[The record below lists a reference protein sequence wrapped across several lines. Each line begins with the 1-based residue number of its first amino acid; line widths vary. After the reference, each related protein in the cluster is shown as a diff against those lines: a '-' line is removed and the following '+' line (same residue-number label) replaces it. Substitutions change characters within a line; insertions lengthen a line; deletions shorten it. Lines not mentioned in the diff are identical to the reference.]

1 MKDLMVHQAR
11 TLTALTE
18 ISKLFSSSLDYT
30 EVAHECLRTLSET
43 LDLERGTLLMPTTD
57 RKYLVIKASV
67 GFSPEEI
74 RSSVY
79 KVGEDFVGKV
89 FSNSLPMALPD
100 AEEVEGVPTP
110 KVINTD
116 DFQLYRVGFIAV
128 PVVLDSRPI
137 GVITA
142 HRTSRSSTMVDED
155 IKVMKIVASL
165 LSQSLRIAEMVREEN
180 SRLVQEN
187 KELHAEL
194 EERFNPD
201 NMISNSSAMA
211 KTLAMVKRVS
221 ATEASVLLRGES
233 GTGKTL
239 LARAIH
245 YASNRQKGPFVIVN
259 CAALPANLIESEL
272 FGHEK
277 GAFTGAINQRIGRFE
292 AADAG
297 TIFLDEVGEIPPE
310 TQAKLLRVIQDGTF
324 ERVGSSKTMTA
335 DVRLICATNAN
346 LEQLV
351 RDKHFREDLYYRLMV
366 VPLNVPPLRNR
377 KEDILPLASYFLKKF
392 TTKYNKR
399 ISISR
404 EVMEFLEG
412 YAWPGNV
419 RELENTIERTVV
431 LAGGE
436 ALTPK
441 DIPILNSMVEA
452 PEESPAPVSQN
463 GGVVTFSPLT
473 RRAKERQLYER
484 VPLREKDIREA
495 MHNAGGIQ
503 THAARSLGV
512 SLRQLRYALQRF
524 GIKATEFKY

>member
-1 MKDLMVHQAR
+1 MKDFTVHQAR
-11 TLTALTE
+11 IMTALTE
-18 ISKLFSSSLDYT
+18 ISKLFSSSLDYK
-30 EVAHECLRTLSET
+30 EVANQCLRTLSET

-57 RKYLVIKASV
+57 RKFLVIRASV
-67 GFSPEEI
+67 GFDPEEI

-79 KVGEDFVGKV
+79 KIGEDFVGRV
-89 FSNSLPMALPD
+89 FSNCLPMALPD
-100 AEEVEGVPTP
+100 ADEVPGVPIP
-110 KVINTD
+110 KENTD
-116 DFQLYRVGFIAV
+116 DFNLYRIGFIAV

-142 HRTSRSSTMVDED
+142 HRTSRSTTMVDED

-165 LSQSLRIAEMVREEN
+165 LSQTLRIAEMIREEN
-180 SRLVQEN
+180 SKLVQEN

-194 EERFNPD
+194 EERFNPE

-211 KTLAMVKRVS
+211 KTLAMVKRV
-221 ATEASVLLRGES
+221 AGTDASVLLRGES

-239 LARAIH
+239 LARSIH
-245 YASNRQKGPFVIVN
+245 YTSTRQKNPFVIVN
-259 CAALPANLIESEL
+259 CAALPSNLIESEL

-277 GAFTGAINQRIGRFE
+277 GSFTGALTQRIGRFE
-292 AADAG
+292 AADG
-297 TIFLDEVGEIPPE
+297 GSIFLDEIGEIPSE

-324 ERVGSSKTMTA
+324 ERVGSSKTMTS

-351 RDKHFREDLYYRLMV
+351 REKHFREDLYYRLMV
-366 VPLNVPPLRNR
+366 VPINVPPLRSR
-377 KEDILPLASYFLKKF
+377 KEDVLPLASYFLKKF

-412 YAWPGNV
+412 YPWPGNV

-431 LAGGE
+431 LAGSE
-436 ALTPK
+436 ALTAK
-441 DIPILNSMVEA
+441 DIPILNSMVEPMEPVA
-452 PEESPAPVSQN
+452 AVPAAAN
-463 GGVVTFSPLT
+463 TVVTFSPLS
-473 RRAKERQLYER
+473 RRSKERQLYER

-503 THAARSLGV
+503 THAARMLGV
-512 SLRQLRYALQRF
+512 SLRQLRYALSRF
-524 GIKATEFKY
+524 AIKATEFKY

>member
-1 MKDLMVHQAR
+1 MTKDFMVHQAR
-11 TLTALTE
+11 TLAALTE
-18 ISKLFSSSLDYT
+18 ISKLFSSSLDYR
-30 EVAHECLRTLSET
+30 EVAYQCLRTLSET

-57 RKYLVIKASV
+57 RKFLVIKASV

-79 KVGEDFVGKV
+79 SIATDFVGKV
-89 FSNSLPMALPD
+89 FSNCLPMALPD
-100 AEEVEGVPTP
+100 GEEMAGIPTP
-110 KVINTD
+110 KENSE
-116 DFQLYRVGFIAV
+116 DFNLYRIGFIAV

-137 GVITA
+137 GVLTA
-142 HRTSRSSTMVDED
+142 HRTSRSTTMVDED
-155 IKVMKIVASL
+155 IRVMKIVGSL
-165 LSQSLRIAEMVREEN
+165 LSQTLRIAEMIREEN

-194 EERFNPD
+194 EDRYNPE
-201 NMISNSSAMA
+201 NLISNSSAMA

-221 ATEASVLLRGES
+221 GTDASVLLRGES

-239 LARAIH
+239 LARSIH
-245 YASNRQKGPFVIVN
+245 YASPRQKGPFVIVN
-259 CAALPANLIESEL
+259 CAALPSNLIESEL

-277 GAFTGAINQRIGRFE
+277 GSFTGAFNQRIGRFE
-292 AADAG
+292 SADGG
-297 TIFLDEVGEIPPE
+297 TIFLDEIGEIPVE

-351 RDKHFREDLYYRLMV
+351 RDKLFREDLYYRLMV
-366 VPLNVPPLRNR
+366 VPVNVPPLRTR
-377 KEDILPLASYFLKKF
+377 REDIMPLASYFLKKF

-412 YAWPGNV
+412 YSWPGNV

-436 ALTPK
+436 ALTAK

-452 PEESPAPVSQN
+452 PAPPPAAAPANSVVTFAPVSRA
-463 GGVVTFSPLT
+463 T
-473 RRAKERQLYER
+473 RERQLYER

-503 THAARSLGV
+503 THAARMLGV

-524 GIKATEFKY
+524 NIKATEFKY